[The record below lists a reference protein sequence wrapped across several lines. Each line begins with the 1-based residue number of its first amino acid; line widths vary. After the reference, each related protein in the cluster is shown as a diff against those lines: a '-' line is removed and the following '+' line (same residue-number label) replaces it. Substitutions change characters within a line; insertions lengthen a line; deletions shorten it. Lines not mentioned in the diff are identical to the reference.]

1 MNGGEGVAWIST
13 SPQGVPFLTI
23 SGIKRGGRRR
33 EGSRLLSLEAAAA
46 AWSPLSEADGAEAR
60 RTRAGGEENRA
71 EGGGGGLLEAPYVVF
86 CER

>member
-60 RTRAGGEENRA
+60 RTRAGG
-71 EGGGGGLLEAPYVVF
+71 GGGGLLEAPYVVF